1 MAADRIRD
9 GVRAAAEAAARDA
22 YGRLVAVLTA
32 RTCDIAAAEDAVSS
46 AFVAALDVWPRRG
59 IPDRPEAWLLTVAR
73 RKLIDAGRKQATAR
87 EADPDMIR
95 IVDEAAS
102 RTERDSAFPDER
114 LKLMFICAH
123 PALDPALHT
132 PLMLQTVLGFD
143 AARIGSA
150 FLVSPSAMGQRLV
163 RAKTRLRAL
172 QPGFIEPDRE
182 EWPDRVRAVLHA
194 IYAAYSAGAA
204 SGAGPVEDAG
214 GLIREAAALAR
225 ILTGLLPDD
234 AEALGLLALILYGEA
249 RRPAARDTSGGYI
262 PLDQQDTALW
272 DSALIDRAETI
283 LHRAVAIDAGGR
295 FVLEAAIQS
304 AHCARAV
311 TGHTDWDAVLALYD
325 RLIAAYPTAGAIVA
339 RACALG
345 SAGRAEEGLA
355 ALEALDLDRME
366 SFQPYWAAR
375 GYLLAV
381 TGDMAAARES
391 YERAADLA
399 TDPAVRDFLKD
410 RAAGS

>member
-1 MAADRIRD
+1 MAADPISD

-87 EADPDMIR
+87 EAAPDMIR

-102 RTERDSAFPDER
+102 RAERDSAFPDER

-143 AARIGSA
+143 AARIGAA
-150 FLVSPSAMGQRLV
+150 FLVSPAAMSQRLV
-163 RAKTRLRAL
+163 RAKTRLRTL

-182 EWPDRVRAVLHA
+182 EWPDRIRAVLHA
-194 IYAAYSAGAA
+194 IYAAYAAGAA

-225 ILTGLLPDD
+225 ILTGLLPGD

-249 RRPAARDTSGGYI
+249 RRPAARDASGGFI
-262 PLDQQDTALW
+262 PLGQQDTARW
-272 DSALIDRAETI
+272 DMALISRAEA
-283 LHRAVAIDAGGR
+283 LLRRAIAMDAGGR

-311 TGHTDWDAVLALYD
+311 TRHTDWDAILALYD
-325 RLIAAYPTAGAIVA
+325 RLISAHPTAGAIVA

-345 SAGRAEEGLA
+345 SAGGAEEGLA
-355 ALEALDLDRME
+355 TLEALDPARMV